1 MNGRRSEEVRGGGF
15 LSWGSAVSWAGAGD
29 GLSWGGRWIGRVRSS
44 ERGQG
49 ILKVRDFTLIK
60 IVKKKKTHVLPW
72 SKTFFYFFIFFL
84 FELQFFFLKLKYEV
98 ACHVRYFLYWK
109 KTVNHVIIFHLT
121 LNGKDYFDTRLK
133 GWGPIWHNWKIRDQF
148 NTKAKCWRPKRY
160 LNLI

>member
-60 IVKKKKTHVLPW
+60 IVKKKKLTCCHDQKL
-72 SKTFFYFFIFFL
+72 FFIFL
-84 FELQFFFLKLKYEV
+84 FFFIWVAIFFFKLKYEV

-133 GWGPIWHNWKIRDQF
+133 GWGPIWHNWKVRDQF
-148 NTKAKCWRPKRY
+148 DTKAKGWGPKRY